1 MADLDWVYGIHAVEN
16 ALGQDGKVKEVRLQE
31 GRDDKKMQRIIKL
44 CQVQK
49 IRVSQVPRRDLDQLF
64 SKSKER
70 VVHQGVVA
78 LAEVTKTGDEKDLE
92 RLVKSLD
99 AVPLIVILDGVT
111 DPHNLGACLRSADAA
126 GAHAVVIPKD
136 KSATINA
143 TVSKVACG
151 AAESMPVFSVT
162 NLARTMKKLQDLGVW
177 IFGTAGEA
185 TQTVYEQDLTIPTA
199 IVMGAEG
206 DGMRRLT
213 REQCDYLIKLPMA
226 GVVTSLNVSV
236 ATGVCLYEV
245 VRQRAAKAGS

>member
-1 MADLDWVYGIHAVEN
+1 M
-16 ALGQDGKVKEVRLQE
+16 
-31 GRDDKKMQRIIKL
+31 
-44 CQVQK
+44 
-49 IRVSQVPRRDLDQLF
+49 
-64 SKSKER
+64 
-70 VVHQGVVA
+70 
-78 LAEVTKTGDEKDLE
+78 
-92 RLVKSLD
+92 
-99 AVPLIVILDGVT
+99 
-111 DPHNLGACLRSADAA
+111 RSADAA

-151 AAESMPVFSVT
+151 AAESMPVFTVT

>member
-16 ALGQDGKVKEVRLQE
+16 ALVQDGKVKEVRLQE

-44 CQVQK
+44 CQAQK

-92 RLVKSLD
+92 RLVKNLD